1 MIFSI
6 GVRHRTVRPVE
17 FVCPRCGLDRTGTVL
32 SPVRWAKV
40 ARLPVVPLGEADE
53 VVACDDCGHESDLG
67 ALDVP
72 TTEQLAQLLED
83 ATAAALAIAVRVN
96 ENSDEARRTE
106 VRSRAQQVLEEAGY
120 RSDDARLDADV
131 VTVDDAAA
139 RRRFRGLASELT
151 PLGKQS
157 FLHRI
162 TSVATGGQ
170 ALSDAQRA
178 SLVEVGNELG
188 MASAHVNGVLA
199 VAASRADA

>member
-32 SPVRWAKV
+32 SPVRWAQV
-40 ARLPVVPLGEADE
+40 ARVPVVPLGEHNE
-53 VVACDDCGHESDLG
+53 IVACDDCGHESDLG

-72 TTEQLAQLLED
+72 TTDQLAQLLEG
-83 ATAAALAIAVRVN
+83 ATAAALAVAVRSN
-96 ENSDEARRTE
+96 QASDEARRTE
-106 VRSRAQQVLEEAGY
+106 VRRRAAQVLADAGY
-120 RSDDARLDADV
+120 RSDDARIDADV
-131 VTVDDAAA
+131 ISVDDQESC
-139 RRRFRGLASELT
+139 RRFRALGSELT
-151 PLGKQS
+151 ALGKQS

-162 TSVATGGQ
+162 TSVATGGGS
-170 ALSDAQRA
+170 LTDDQRA